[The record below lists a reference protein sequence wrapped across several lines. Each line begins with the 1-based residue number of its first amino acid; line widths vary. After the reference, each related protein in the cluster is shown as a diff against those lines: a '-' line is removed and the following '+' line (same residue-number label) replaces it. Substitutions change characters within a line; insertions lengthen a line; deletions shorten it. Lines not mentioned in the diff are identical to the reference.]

1 MDTRV
6 DEASL
11 PIQPMT
17 TPVQHADGTAFGV
30 LGGISFAH
38 MLNDMIQSLILAIYP
53 ILKSDFHLSF
63 AQVGLI
69 TLTYQLTASMLQPLV
84 GMVTDRRPMPYSL
97 PVGMGFTLCGL
108 LLLAVAPNFPILL
121 VAAALVGTGSSIFHP
136 ESSRVARMASGGRH
150 GLAQSLFQVGG
161 NTGSSLGPLL
171 AAWIIVPYGRGSV
184 AWFSLAALLAIVVL
198 LQVGRWYAQ
207 HHVAR
212 SKSAARHLTVVALSR
227 NQIIGALAILGLLI
241 FSKYFYLASLSSY
254 YTFYLIHKF
263 GLSVQSAQVHLFV
276 FLFAV
281 AAGSLIGGPIG
292 DRIGRKWVIWV
303 SILGV
308 APFTLLLPH
317 ANLTWTGVLTVI
329 IGLILGVLGD
339 PGLRAG
345 TDSWPGRHDLRFV
358 LRLRVRHGRHRCR
371 RTRRGGGCAWHRVRL
386 PVVCVSAVDGF
397 DYGVFA
403 QYREAGSRLRFVAR
417 VTSAS
422 LGTTRFC
429 RHPGAG
435 RDCVTTAASRLTSIA
450 MMQQSPASLLQ
461 ASPACAGMTTLGSF
475 RVRR

>member
-1 MDTRV
+1 MNTRI
-6 DEASL
+6 DEAGL
-11 PIQPMT
+11 PVPPMAKPPT
-17 TPVQHADGTAFGV
+17 TSSAPTEGTQYTV

-53 ILKSDFHLSF
+53 ILKHDFALNF

-69 TLTYQLTASMLQPLV
+69 TLTYQLTASLLQPLV

-108 LLLAVAPNFPILL
+108 LLLAVAPDFPVLL
-121 VAAALVGTGSSIFHP
+121 MAAALVGTGSSVFHP

-171 AAWIIVPYGRGSV
+171 AAWIIVPPHGRGNV
-184 AWFSLAALLAIVVL
+184 AWFSLAALLAIVIL
-198 LQVGRWYAQ
+198 LQVGRWYRH
-207 HHVAR
+207 HHVKQAGR
-212 SKSAARHLTVVALSR
+212 RVAEALHNLPASKVMLALS
-227 NQIIGALAILGLLI
+227 ILGLLI

-263 GLSVQSAQVHLFV
+263 GVSVQSAQTHLFV

-281 AAGSLIGGPIG
+281 AAGSLFGGPIG

-317 ANLTWTGVLTVI
+317 VNLMWTGLLSVV
-329 IGLILGVLGD
+329 IGLILSSAFSAILVYAQELIPGRVGMISGLFFGLAFGMGGIGAAVLGHVAD
-339 PGLRAG
+339 ARGIEYVYRLCSYLPLMGLI
-345 TDSWPGRHDLRFV
+345 TVFLPNLVD
-358 LRLRVRHGRHRCR
+358 R
-371 RTRRGGGCAWHRVRL
+371 R
-386 PVVCVSAVDGF
+386 
-397 DYGVFA
+397 
-403 QYREAGSRLRFVAR
+403 
-417 VTSAS
+417 
-422 LGTTRFC
+422 
-429 RHPGAG
+429 
-435 RDCVTTAASRLTSIA
+435 
-450 MMQQSPASLLQ
+450 
-461 ASPACAGMTTLGSF
+461 
-475 RVRR
+475 

>member
-1 MDTRV
+1 MQTRV
-6 DEASL
+6 QSAPLSPAAPAELTDPAPAPTGERTEFS
-11 PIQPMT
+11 
-17 TPVQHADGTAFGV
+17 V

-53 ILKSDFHLSF
+53 ILKGDFHLSF

-84 GMVTDRRPMPYSL
+84 GMLTDRRPMPYSL

-108 LLLAVAPNFPILL
+108 LLLAVAPTFPVLL
-121 VAAALVGTGSSIFHP
+121 LAAALVGTGSAIFHP
-136 ESSRVARMASGGRH
+136 ESSRVARLASGGQH

-171 AAWIIVPYGRGSV
+171 AAWIIVPHGRGSV

-198 LQVGRWYAQ
+198 LQVGRWYRQ

-212 SKSAARHLTVVALSR
+212 SKSTSRHFALASLSR
-227 NQIIGALAILGLLI
+227 KQIIGALTVLGLLI

-263 GLSVQSAQVHLFV
+263 GVSVQSAQVHLFA

-281 AAGSLIGGPIG
+281 AAGSLIGGPVG

-317 ANLTWTGVLTVI
+317 ANLMWTGVLTVI
-329 IGLILGVLGD
+329 IGLILASAFSAILVYAQELIPGRVGMISGLFFGFAFGMGGIGAAVLG
-339 PGLRAG
+339 GLADTHGIEYVYRLCAYLPLMGLITVFLPNLERRA
-345 TDSWPGRHDLRFV
+345 R
-358 LRLRVRHGRHRCR
+358 
-371 RTRRGGGCAWHRVRL
+371 A
-386 PVVCVSAVDGF
+386 
-397 DYGVFA
+397 
-403 QYREAGSRLRFVAR
+403 
-417 VTSAS
+417 
-422 LGTTRFC
+422 
-429 RHPGAG
+429 
-435 RDCVTTAASRLTSIA
+435 
-450 MMQQSPASLLQ
+450 
-461 ASPACAGMTTLGSF
+461 
-475 RVRR
+475 